1 MQLAEVSI
9 RRPVF
14 ATVLSL
20 LIVLIGAVSF
30 NRLTVREYP
39 KIDEPVVTVSVRY
52 AGASAEVIETQ
63 VTKPLE
69 DSIAGIDGVDV
80 ITSISRADQG
90 QISVRFRLEKDA
102 DSAAAEVRDRTS
114 RVRNRLPQSIDEPV
128 IAKVEADAFPVI
140 QLAFSSET
148 LTPLQ
153 INDLV
158 NRIVKPRLQTVTGV
172 ADVRIFGERKYA
184 MRVWLD
190 TDKLASYRLTTQD
203 VEDAIRRSNLELPAG
218 RIESQQREFSV
229 TSQTDLLRPA
239 QFGDITIK
247 NVNGFSVKVRD
258 VARVQEGAADE
269 RTAVRL
275 NGRSA
280 VAVGVIR
287 QATAN
292 PLDLSRGVQDAIPQL
307 KNDLPSD
314 VVIDIANDN
323 SVFIDRSVKNVYS
336 TIAEAVVLVALVIF
350 VFLRT
355 LRASIIPIIT
365 IPVSLV
371 GTFALMALAGFTINT
386 LTLLALVLAIGL
398 VVDDAIVMLENIY
411 RHIEEGM
418 DPFSA
423 GIKGA
428 REIGFAIITMT
439 ATLVAVYAPLA
450 FTPGRTGRLFV
461 EFALALAGAVVVSG
475 FVALTLTPMLCTKLL
490 RHNPNPNRF
499 DSTMEKVLTSVSD
512 SYGRLLRWIVT
523 TRWTAAGGT
532 GDAASVS
539 QQHWGN
545 RIRGAVFQAR
555 WIVIGVMLLSALSI
569 FFIFPSM
576 KQELSPMEDRGV
588 VLANVTAP
596 DGATLDYTN
605 RYAQQLEKMGQPFK
619 EFDRIFANVGNPT
632 VAQASVVYRTVD
644 WNDRQ
649 RSTMDIARELQPK
662 FNALPGVNVFSIT
675 PPSLGQGFRERP
687 LNFVIQTSDSYQ
699 NLNAVVRQMLDEIAK
714 NPGIVSPD
722 VDLRLNKPELRIEV
736 ERDKA
741 ADLGVTV
748 EVVAKA
754 IETLLGGRNVT
765 RYKRDAEQYDVVV
778 QTEAS
783 GRSTPEDIDRIY
795 VRGRNDAMIPLSAL
809 VKVRES
815 VSPRELNHFGQRR
828 SVSITASLA
837 GDYSLGEALTFMNQT
852 AAKVLKTGYSTDLNG
867 TSREFRNSQG
877 ALAVVFVLALVF
889 IFLVLAA
896 QFESFVDPLVIM
908 LSVPLSMIGALLALK
923 WTGGSLNV
931 YSQIGLITLVGL
943 ITKHGILIVEFTNQL
958 RGQGMEMIDAVV
970 KAATQRLR
978 PIMMTTGAM
987 VLGALPLALAKGA
1000 GAESRMQIGW
1010 VIVGGMSLGTLLTV
1024 FVVPTMY
1031 TLFAR
1036 SKVPGANK
1044 AEASDGPATHAQ
1056 HGGAPAVHAHGDLV
1070 AK

>member
-30 NRLTVREYP
+30 NRLAVREYP

-52 AGASAEVIETQ
+52 AGASAEVIESQ

-80 ITSISRADQG
+80 ITSISRADQA

-114 RVRNRLPQSIDEPV
+114 RVRNRLPQAIDEPV

-140 QLAFSSET
+140 QLAFSSESM
-148 LTPLQ
+148 TPLQ

-172 ADVRIFGERKYA
+172 ADVRIYGERKYA
-184 MRVWLD
+184 MRIWLD
-190 TDKLASYRLTTQD
+190 TDKLASYKLTTQD
-203 VEDAIRRSNLELPAG
+203 VEDAITRSNLELPAG

-229 TSQTDLLRPA
+229 TSQTDLVRPA
-239 QFGDITIK
+239 QFREIVIK

-258 VARVQEGAADE
+258 VARVEEGAADE

-280 VAVGVIR
+280 VAVGIIR

-292 PLDLSRGVQDAIPQL
+292 PLDLSKGVREAFPKL
-307 KNDLPSD
+307 KADLPPDMLID
-314 VVIDIANDN
+314 VANDN
-323 SVFIDRSVKNVYS
+323 SVFIDRSVNNVYH
-336 TIAEAVVLVALVIF
+336 TIAEAIVLVALVIF

-355 LRASIIPIIT
+355 LRASVIPIVT
-365 IPVSLV
+365 IPVSLI
-371 GTFALMALAGFTINT
+371 GTFAMMALAGFTINT

-398 VVDDAIVMLENIY
+398 VVDDAIVMLENIF
-411 RHIEEGM
+411 RHIEQGM

-428 REIGFAIITMT
+428 REIGFAVVTMT

-475 FVALTLTPMLCTKLL
+475 FVALTLTPMMCTQLL
-490 RHNPNPNRF
+490 KHNPKPNRF
-499 DSTMEKVLTSVSD
+499 DRFMEQVLTSISD
-512 SYGRLLRWIVT
+512 RYGAVLRWVVT
-523 TRWTAAGGT
+523 KRWGPSGGPP
-532 GDAASVS
+532 G
-539 QQHWGN
+539 WGQKF
-545 RIRGAVFQAR
+545 RAFAFQAR
-555 WIVIGVMLLSALSI
+555 WIVIGVMALSALAI
-569 FFIFPSM
+569 ALVFPTM
-576 KQELSPMEDRGV
+576 KQELSPIEDRGV
-588 VLANVTAP
+588 ILANVNAP

-605 RYAQQLEKMGQPFK
+605 RYARALEKMGEPFP

-644 WNDRQ
+644 WDKRN
-649 RSTMDIARELQPK
+649 RSAIEMARELQPR
-662 FNALPGVNVFSIT
+662 FNALPGVTAFPIT

-699 NLNAVVRQMLDEIAK
+699 NLNTVVRQMLDEIAK

-741 ADLGVTV
+741 ADLGVSV
-748 EVVAKA
+748 QVVAKA

-765 RYKRDAEQYDVVV
+765 RYKRDAEQYDVIV

-783 GRSTPEDIDRIY
+783 GRITPENIDRIY

-837 GDYSLGEALTFMNQT
+837 GDYSLGEALKFMDQT

-867 TSREFRNSQG
+867 TSREFKNSQG
-877 ALAVVFVLALVF
+877 ALAIVFVLALVF

-923 WTGGSLNV
+923 WSGGSLNV

-970 KAATQRLR
+970 KASSQRLR

-987 VLGALPLALAKGA
+987 VLGALPLALATGA
-1000 GAESRMQIGW
+1000 GAESRTQIGW

-1036 SKVPGANK
+1036 KAIPGANK
-1044 AEASDGPATHAQ
+1044 AVAKEQPDAQ
-1056 HGGAPAVHAHGDLV
+1056 HEHPEYV
-1070 AK
+1070 AN